1 VPKLK
6 PSELRKL
13 KDVELREKLLELRR
27 EYQRILI
34 LIKKGTATKEKGL
47 LRNVRRNIA
56 RVLTEINARRAR
68 SLEVEEE

>member
-1 VPKLK
+1 MK